1 MRTAK
6 MVFASLFLSLLA
18 GCAGAQDVGLRMPAE
33 GSGEL
38 PAAEM
43 AEATELPSQV
53 LPPASTLENQDY
65 GTPVSTDLPVDTP
78 APSLQDPGPTQTAT
92 SPVDLMTEEQY
103 TFDPAG
109 SQASL
114 ALLSSFRQKA
124 VLNFIAEDSGIR
136 SKVTYEGEVTTDPGA
151 LHSVVR
157 VEGQGAAQL
166 PTNQVEVTWIDDQV
180 WVKIGVKPWV
190 PVPATAVQSLYG
202 GEVVNAA
209 DLLPSIRT
217 ARRVMPDERVNGIP
231 SRHYVYDQDNLQPDV
246 GMVSARGD
254 LWVARDGGY
263 VVRLTL
269 DGEGTYYDTYEA
281 RGTLRLVY
289 DLYDVDVPLKVSPPR

>member
-1 MRTAK
+1 MRTAR

-18 GCAGAQDVGLRMPAE
+18 GCAGAQDLGLRIPAE

-43 AEATELPSQV
+43 VEATDLPSQV
-53 LPPASTLENQDY
+53 LPPAATLENRDD
-65 GTPVSTDLPVDTP
+65 GTPVSTALPVDTP

-92 SPVDLMTEEQY
+92 TPVDVMSEEEY
-103 TFDPAG
+103 TFDPAA
-109 SQASL
+109 SQESL

-124 VLNFIAEDSGIR
+124 VLNFIAEGSGIR
-136 SKVTYEGEVTTDPGA
+136 SRVTYEGEVTTDPGA

-166 PTNQVEVTWIDDQV
+166 PTNQVEVTWLGDQV

-190 PVPATAVQSLYG
+190 PVSATAVQSLYG
-202 GEVVNAA
+202 AEVVNAA
-209 DLLPSIRT
+209 DLLPSIRQ
-217 ARRVMPDERVNGIP
+217 ARRVLPDERVNGIP
-231 SRHYVYDQDNLQPDV
+231 SRHYVYDEDNLHPDV

-281 RGTLRLVY
+281 SGTLRLVY
-289 DLYDVDVPLKVSPPR
+289 DLYDVDVPLKVTPPR